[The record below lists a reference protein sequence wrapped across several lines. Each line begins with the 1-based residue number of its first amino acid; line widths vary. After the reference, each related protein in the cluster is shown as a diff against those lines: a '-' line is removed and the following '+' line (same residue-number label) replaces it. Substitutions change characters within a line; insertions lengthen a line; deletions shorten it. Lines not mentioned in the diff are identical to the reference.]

1 MIPKELF
8 YQIFLYEFR
17 FNLLGYFRLFY
28 LNLKF
33 VDLIFDLIFSLN
45 FLLNFFGSSLLFN
58 FLIISYIKSFLI

>member
-45 FLLNFFGSSLLFN
+45 FFAELFWFFF
-58 FLIISYIKSFLI
+58 II